1 MPPKTPQR
9 RPVARPRGNDPT
21 VSIATAATARTNM
34 NNNPENTTEET
45 KPTEKN
51 DDLKKLIETLKSKL
65 GNTANAAPSKQV
77 PPTPAAK
84 TPWKRSI
91 VDKEKN
97 TNEWKPAYTILT
109 RISNHEKVPT
119 TKKAAE
125 LTINSVPHSFLYRPG
140 VDGIKIDKLN
150 IKAGKQIGMG

>member
-1 MPPKTPQR
+1 MPPKNPQR

-34 NNNPENTTEET
+34 NNNPEDTTQEV

-77 PPTPAAK
+77 PPTPTAK

-97 TNEWKPAYTILT
+97 TNEWKPAYTVLT

-119 TKKAAE
+119 TKKACE

-140 VDGIKIDKLN
+140 VDGIKVDKLN